1 MSPETQNPA
10 RQTKNS
16 KVRAA
21 DEVYATLKNEILTG
35 EIGPGELLSE
45 NEIAKRFSISRT
57 PVREA
62 LSNLACEGLTEV
74 LPQRGHQVRTI
85 SFTEIME
92 AFQLREILEVEAIG
106 EAARRITDEELA
118 HLNDIIESVGG
129 NVGNTIM
136 ANYLFHTSIARFSGN
151 RLLAEFVEELLM
163 RMQRLLLDT
172 PTLFDPNPE
181 LGIIEVLSRR
191 DPEAARQAMRAH
203 LQDTRDQLVGVFSRY
218 RERKV

>member
-1 MSPETQNPA
+1 MSPETQTFA
-10 RQTKNS
+10 RHTKTS
-16 KVRAA
+16 KSRAA

-62 LSNLACEGLTEV
+62 LNKLACEGLTEV

-85 SFTEIME
+85 SFSEVME
-92 AFQLREILEVEAIG
+92 AFRLRELLEVEAIG
-106 EAARRITDEELA
+106 EAARRITDEDLA
-118 HLNDIIESVGG
+118 HLKDIVENGDDIL
-129 NVGNTIM
+129 M
-136 ANYLFHTSIARFSGN
+136 LNYRFHTGIARISGN
-151 RLLAEFVEELLM
+151 RLLAEFLEELLM

-172 PTLFDPNPE
+172 PTLFDPSPE

-191 DPEAARQAMRAH
+191 DPEAAREAMRAH
-203 LQDTRDQLVGVFSRY
+203 LQDTRDQLVGVFSRK
-218 RERKV
+218 RER

>member
-1 MSPETQNPA
+1 MNPDA
-10 RQTKNS
+10 PTITRYSKNGKS
-16 KVRAA
+16 RAG
-21 DEVYATLKNEILTG
+21 DEVYATLKSEILNG
-35 EIGPGELLSE
+35 KIGSGELLSE

-62 LSNLACEGLTEV
+62 LNKLACEGLTEV

-85 SFTEIME
+85 SFSEIVE
-92 AFQLREILEVEAIG
+92 AFHLREMLEVEAIG
-106 EAARRITDEELA
+106 EAARRITDEDLA
-118 HLNDIIESVGG
+118 HLKGIIESVGE

-136 ANYLFHTSIARFSGN
+136 ANYLFHTSIARISGN

-163 RMQRLLLDT
+163 RMQRLLIDT

-191 DPEAARQAMRAH
+191 DPEAARQVMQEH
-203 LQDTRDQLVGVFSRY
+203 LQDTRDQLLGVFSQY
-218 RERKV
+218 RERKA